1 MTAAPGL
8 LDRLTALRQRL
19 GEMTLPTD
27 RPPAGQQLRDL
38 ELQLASLRQA
48 NRQLEQQLTQLLGD
62 AARPEAADRPPTL
75 TWRLRRLLLRAR
87 QQIDQLKALT
97 LIFARHAPEG
107 APQECLQ
114 ATIAL
119 AEFLLR
125 AIEVLPADQDIQ
137 DRLGDGLE
145 AGLATLNDRHQQLSA
160 VAERM
165 QHRHEQVETLARL
178 LERLAGRQSV
188 ELAEF
193 SPLIEAVLAEQTAA
207 QPLVWHGGA
216 EARQSR
222 WAARQGLNVAAV
234 LARAMPAERG
244 ESPLV
249 KETLLAALVHDVGL
263 IPLEG
268 LHGLAGEYSAE
279 QRRQLEMHPRL
290 GAELVAAAWPDE
302 IWLVDAVAAHH
313 ENLDGTGYPQ
323 GRTSGGIS
331 QLARWLRIGET
342 YAALCQANQ
351 RRRGLNPRSALT
363 EVLLEAER
371 GKLDLALGEKLQHH
385 LTPTP
390 TGTLVELSDGSLGL
404 VRLPRS
410 RPLVQLV
417 AGADG
422 RAPALPE
429 FLDLTRLPQRQVV
442 RVFPLDEAR
451 QLLGPDHL
459 ELW

>member
-8 LDRLTALRQRL
+8 MDRLTALRQRL
-19 GEMTLPTD
+19 GELTLPTN

-48 NRQLEQQLTQLLGD
+48 NRQLEQQLTQLLGEGT
-62 AARPEAADRPPTL
+62 RSEAADGPPAL

-87 QQIDQLKALT
+87 QQIEQLKALT
-97 LIFARHAPEG
+97 HLVARHAPEG

-125 AIEVLPADQDIQ
+125 TIETLPADHEVQ

-145 AGLATLNDRHQQLSA
+145 AGLAVLNERHQQLAA

-165 QHRHEQVETLARL
+165 RQRHEQVESLARL
-178 LERLAGRQSV
+178 LERLAGRQPV
-188 ELAEF
+188 AQAEF
-193 SPLIEAVLAEQTAA
+193 DPLIEALRAQHTCA
-207 QPLVWHGGA
+207 QPLVWYGGV
-216 EARQSR
+216 EVRQSR
-222 WAARQGLNVAAV
+222 WAARQGLNTAAV
-234 LARAMPAERG
+234 LARALPEQG
-244 ESPLV
+244 EAPLV

-268 LHGLAGEYSAE
+268 LQGQVGEYSAE
-279 QRRQLEMHPRL
+279 QRRELERHPSL
-290 GAELVAAAWPDE
+290 GAELIAAAWPDE
-302 IWLVDAVAAHH
+302 LWLADAVAAHH

-323 GRTSGGIS
+323 GRTSGAIS
-331 QLARWLRIGET
+331 QLARWLRIGAT
-342 YAALCQANQ
+342 YAALCQANH
-351 RRRGLNPRSALT
+351 RRRALNPRAALT

-371 GKLDLALGEKLQHH
+371 GKLDLALGEKLQQQV
-385 LTPTP
+385 TPTP

-404 VRLPRS
+404 VRLAKS

-429 FLDLTRLPQRQVV
+429 FLDLARLPQRQMV